1 MPDFLIVS
9 QALLWGA
16 VILLSVVC
24 LALVRQVGILYERI
38 APAGALSINKLVKA
52 GDEAP
57 QMEVATIDGATLT
70 IGGTREDG
78 RSSLLFF
85 LSPDCP
91 VCKTLLPVLKSLQRA
106 EKSWLDVIL
115 ASDGVAETHKAFI
128 RDKGL
133 ERFPYVLSEPL
144 GRALGVAQLPYAA
157 LIGAD
162 GVIAAMGL
170 VNNREH
176 VESLFEAKDRGVTS
190 IQEYMRAREQRE
202 DDQTLTDELDGA
214 ADGSQ

>member
-1 MPDFLIVS
+1 MPDFLMVS
-9 QALLWGA
+9 QVLLWVA
-16 VILLSVVC
+16 VIVLSVVC
-24 LALVRQVGILYERI
+24 LALVRQVGVLYERI
-38 APAGALSINKLVKA
+38 APAGALSINKLLKA
-52 GDEAP
+52 GEEAP
-57 QMEVATIDGATLT
+57 EMEVATISGAPLT
-70 IGGTREDG
+70 IGGTRADG
-78 RSSLLFF
+78 RSNLVFF

-106 EKSWLDVIL
+106 EKSWLDIIL
-115 ASDGVAETHKAFI
+115 ASDGVADAHRAFI
-128 RDKGL
+128 KEQGL
-133 ERFPYVLSEPL
+133 DGFPYVLSEPL

-190 IQEYMRAREQRE
+190 IQEYMRAKERLEE
-202 DDQTLTDELDGA
+202 NQTAIEKLDGA
-214 ADGSQ
+214 ADGPQ